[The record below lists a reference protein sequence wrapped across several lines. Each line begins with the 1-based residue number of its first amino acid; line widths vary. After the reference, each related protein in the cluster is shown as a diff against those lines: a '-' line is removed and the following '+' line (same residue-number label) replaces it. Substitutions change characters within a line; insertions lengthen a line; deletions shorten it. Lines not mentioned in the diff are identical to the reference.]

1 MTEYVYI
8 QYTERKRKSIEKKR
22 KRKYMNTVETDYQTV
37 EIRATRKIENQLD
50 VLKRMR
56 DGQRQQMTEL
66 YQLRMSREMKED
78 IFALL
83 KSQNLEL
90 SFVLR
95 SYIQTLLDEN
105 PISRQEDENSP
116 CLATKK
122 TQSLGNNF

>member
-1 MTEYVYI
+1 
-8 QYTERKRKSIEKKR
+8 
-22 KRKYMNTVETDYQTV
+22 MNTVETDYQTV
-37 EIRATRKIENQLD
+37 EITATRKIENQLD

-56 DGQRQQMTEL
+56 DGQRQQMTEF

-78 IFALL
+78 IFTLL

-95 SYIQTLLDEN
+95 NYIQTLLDEN

>member
-1 MTEYVYI
+1 MT
-8 QYTERKRKSIEKKR
+8 
-22 KRKYMNTVETDYQTV
+22 TVENN
-37 EIRATRKIENQLD
+37 RATRKIENQLD

-95 SYIQTLLDEN
+95 NYIQTLLDEN
-105 PISRQEDENSP
+105 PIPRQEDENSP
-116 CLATKK
+116 RLPAKK
-122 TQSLGNNF
+122 TQSTD

>member
-1 MTEYVYI
+1 
-8 QYTERKRKSIEKKR
+8 
-22 KRKYMNTVETDYQTV
+22 MNTVETDYQTV
-37 EIRATRKIENQLD
+37 ENRATRKIENQLD

-90 SFVLR
+90 AFVLR
-95 SYIQTLLDEN
+95 NYIQTLLDEN
-105 PISRQEDENSP
+105 PTS
-116 CLATKK
+116 
-122 TQSLGNNF
+122 